1 MTKRTKR
8 AMPRA
13 SGTNRNAT
21 ATRVADPPAAPPRRP
36 AEELFA
42 GQRPESFSRGL
53 EPAFLLI
60 DRVVMDQLCKK
71 ATALGMGGYDSL
83 VKRILRE
90 HIEEY

>member
-8 AMPRA
+8 AMTRA
-13 SGTNRNAT
+13 SGTNRNAP
-21 ATRVADPPAAPPRRP
+21 APRVAEPPAAPPRRP
-36 AEELFA
+36 VEELFA
-42 GQRPESFSRGL
+42 GPRPGSFSRGL

-60 DRVVMDQLCKK
+60 DRVVMEQLCKK
-71 ATALGMGGYDSL
+71 AAALGMGGYDSL